1 MIKLILVFFSILP
14 LRLNHFI
21 GSLIGQYLY
30 FTNSC
35 SKRVVSKNIKICF
48 PNLSKIEQQKLIKN
62 SLIETGKGL
71 SESGFIWFNSF
82 EHNATYI
89 LETKGIEHLNSKQKT
104 ILLVPHFGCWEI
116 TGRVLSLTMPLTFLY
131 KPLRK
136 SEQEKFLIC
145 KRQQGNL
152 SMATADKKGVIK
164 LQRAIA
170 QNQLIGILPDQDP
183 GEDGSILS
191 PFFNYD
197 VQTMTLLAKLTRKNN
212 AKVLM
217 TWATRLQKGRGYVL
231 NLAPINILSKSANLQ
246 DDVALMNQ
254 AIEDLVKTQPEQYL
268 WNYKRFK
275 SVIKY

>member
-30 FTNSC
+30 FTNSY

-89 LETKGIEHLNSKQKT
+89 LETKGIEHLNSEQKT

-217 TWATRLQKGRGYVL
+217 TWAARLQKGRGYVL

-275 SVIKY
+275 SIIKY

>member
-30 FTNSC
+30 FTNSY
-35 SKRVVSKNIKICF
+35 SKRVVSKNIEICF
-48 PNLSKIEQQKLIKN
+48 PNLSKIAQQKLIKN

-89 LETKGIEHLNSKQKT
+89 LETKGIEHLNGEQKT

-217 TWATRLQKGRGYVL
+217 TWAVRLQKGRGYVL

-275 SVIKY
+275 SIIKY